1 MPTGEAR
8 SPTTEPMLQD
18 GTAEAAFAAQQD
30 ADAEALSDRY
40 IEDAIEA
47 DRDRTAEAAADRDRE
62 RDIDRARDLDIER
75 QVQRDVAFAGVAPA
89 KPTAKPNKETWR
101 DWLAEDA
108 PEPTGLVTRDTLLDR
123 LRNEGLGVGVYDLRN
138 WQWAGI
144 VPYGVSRWDPE
155 TRTTRAF
162 YPPAMADIVRTLLAR
177 KADGHKLAD
186 LGPELRDQFRTLT
199 SPRRVEAKD
208 RAAITAT
215 ETAAA
220 AVRPPALPTALA
232 PALAELARNHE
243 RAFGGAIVAAEV
255 RLIDDRGRPLAVRF
269 DLAPDAATG

>member
-8 SPTTEPMLQD
+8 APTTEPVLQD
-18 GTAEAAFAAQQD
+18 ATAEGSVNAQQD
-30 ADAEALSDRY
+30 ADAEALADRY
-40 IEDAIEA
+40 VEDAIA
-47 DRDRTAEAAADRDRE
+47 RAA
-62 RDIDRARDLDIER
+62 
-75 QVQRDVAFAGVAPA
+75 PT
-89 KPTAKPNKETWR
+89 KPPAKPNKETWR

-144 VPYGVSRWDPE
+144 VPYGVNRWDQE

-162 YPPAMADIVRTLLAR
+162 YPLAMADIVRTLLTR

-186 LGPELRDQFRTLT
+186 IGPELRDQFRTLT

-208 RAAITAT
+208 RAAVTAT
-215 ETAAA
+215 ETATA
-220 AVRPPALPTALA
+220 AVRPPALPTALPTALA